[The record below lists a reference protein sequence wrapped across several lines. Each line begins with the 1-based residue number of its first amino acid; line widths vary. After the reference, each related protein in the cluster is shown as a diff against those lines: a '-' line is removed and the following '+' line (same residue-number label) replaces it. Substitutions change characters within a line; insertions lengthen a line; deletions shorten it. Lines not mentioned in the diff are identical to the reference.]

1 MGFRFFR
8 RIKIFP
14 GMYINLGKRGAS
26 VSLGPRGA
34 KMTIGRTG
42 IKSSVGV
49 PGTGFRYEQKIVD
62 FGKTTGS
69 GKSAPRQSHS
79 FISHASPTN
88 TMPNIPNSGQV
99 KSMGLNNIDDILIT
113 CREARVWN
121 AILNVSFTILIGA
134 IMFTCCAYLGNTVP
148 LTALIG
154 FGVALIISLLFR
166 VAMHLEIKVQLTGM
180 YVPGQGDSLAQI
192 MRVVFKSED
201 VRYSPHGLFRTG
213 RASVTTQL
221 PFPLSVTPGIVSFR
235 FGNIEIVPLTNY
247 VLIFN
252 GMSVDAVPDGKIGM
266 NVGLSRR
273 TVSASQHIPSDAY
286 ITHQKWL
293 HTTVKGLPDRRYS
306 YNPGEVTYQLGTISI
321 FARDVFS
328 IAVSFS
334 GSAAL
339 SHISKMMAERGGG
352 NMVHMQTSG
361 VAMRGHNTFTGDP
374 SSLIATASKNLTD
387 FIRTLSRDKQGLEIM
402 ESVGGVKDLD
412 KFARHCR
419 FNPRFA
425 MLLYGDACKVFRD
438 LGYSTKDLTGLE
450 GLGFLLLVA
459 HLFNFEIKSDE
470 LLNPGYAAKV
480 APIISRFV
488 DDMKFSASAEG
499 KDDLLLLHLALNQS
513 SGNHE
518 WAVKY
523 ATLMYRWASV
533 IAKADGTITSKESK
547 CLSELMKLKDETSG
561 CNVRVSGNDSDGSGQ
576 FNGNNHAQVNYDS
589 PRPKAGL
596 NGVMKNLDSLIG
608 LTSVKNEVRQLA
620 SFIEIQLKRKAR
632 GLKVAPITYHCVFT
646 GNPGTG
652 KTTIARILGGIYREM
667 GVVKK
672 GQLVET
678 DRSGLVAE
686 YVGQTAVKT
695 NKIIDSALDGVLF
708 IDEAYSL
715 VQGGEKDYGREAIST
730 LLKRMEDD
738 RDRLVV
744 ILAGY
749 TDEMKEFIDSNPGL
763 QSRFN
768 RYIEF
773 PDYSAEELAKI
784 FLMYAEKNQYTCNKD
799 VQTSIVNVMEV
810 AVQNKDRNFG
820 NARYVRNLFEK
831 AIQRQ
836 AVRLSTVVPITTE
849 MLTELTLH
857 DLGFAYED

>member
-14 GMYINLGKRGAS
+14 GMHINLGKRGAS
-26 VSLGPRGA
+26 VSFGPRGA

-62 FGKTTGS
+62 FSKTTGY
-69 GKSAPRQSHS
+69 GKSTPRQSQS
-79 FISHASPTN
+79 FIPHVSSTD
-88 TMPNIPNSGQV
+88 TMPNIPDNRQV
-99 KSMGLNNIDDILIT
+99 KSIGPSNIDDILIT

-121 AILNVSFTILIGA
+121 TILNVSFTFLIGTLA
-134 IMFTCCAYLGNTVP
+134 FTGCAYLVNAVP
-148 LTALIG
+148 LTAFIG
-154 FGVALIISLLFR
+154 FGIAATMALLFR
-166 VAMHLEIKVQLTGM
+166 VAMRFEVKVPLTGM
-180 YVPGQGDSLAQI
+180 YVSGQGDSFAQI
-192 MRVVFKSED
+192 MRIAFKSED
-201 VRYSPHGLFRTG
+201 VRYSPHGLFGTG
-213 RASVTTQL
+213 RATVTTQL
-221 PFPLSVTPGIVSFR
+221 PFPLSGAPGIVSFR
-235 FGNIEIVPLTNY
+235 FGSIEIVPLTNY

-266 NVGLSRR
+266 NIGSSRR
-273 TVSASQHIPSDAY
+273 TVSASSHIPSDAY

-293 HTTVKGLPDRRYS
+293 HMTVKGLPDRRYS
-306 YNPGEVTYQLGTISI
+306 YNPGEVTYQMGTISI
-321 FARDVFS
+321 SAGVVFS
-328 IAVSFS
+328 IRVSFS
-334 GSAAL
+334 SSAAF
-339 SHISKMMAERGGG
+339 SRISKMMSERGGG
-352 NMVHMQTSG
+352 DVVHMQASG
-361 VAMRGHNTFTGDP
+361 GAMRGHSTFAGDY
-374 SSLIATASKNLTD
+374 SSLIATSSKNLAD
-387 FIRTLSRDKQGLEIM
+387 FIRTLSRDEQGLEIM

-450 GLGFLLLVA
+450 GLGFLLLVS
-459 HLFNFEIKSDE
+459 HLFNFEIQIDE
-470 LLNPGYAAKV
+470 LLNPSYATKV
-480 APIISRFV
+480 APIMSRFV
-488 DDMKFSASAEG
+488 DNLKFSASAEG
-499 KDDLLLLHLALNQS
+499 KDDPLLLHLTLNQS

-523 ATLMYRWASV
+523 AALMYRWASV
-533 IAKADGTITSKESK
+533 IAKADGTITAKESK

-561 CNVRVSGNDSDGSGQ
+561 CNVRVSGNDSDGNGQ

-596 NGVMKNLDSLIG
+596 NEVMKNLDTLIG
-608 LTSVKNEVRQLA
+608 LASVKNEVRQLT
-620 SFIEIQLKRKAR
+620 SFIDIQLKRKAR

-672 GQLVET
+672 GQLIET

-715 VQGGEKDYGREAIST
+715 VQGGEKDYGREAIAT

-749 TDEMKEFIDSNPGL
+749 TDEMKCFIDSNPGL

>member
-8 RIKIFP
+8 RVKIFP
-14 GMYINLGKRGAS
+14 GMHLNLGKRGAS
-26 VSLGPRGA
+26 VSFGPRGA

-62 FGKTTGS
+62 FGKTTGF
-69 GKSAPRQSHS
+69 GKSTPRQSQS
-79 FISHASPTN
+79 FIPRAVSTN
-88 TMPNIPNSGQV
+88 TMPNIPDNRQV
-99 KSMGLNNIDDILIT
+99 KSMGPSNIDNIVIT

-121 AILNVSFTILIGA
+121 TILNVSFMLLMGA
-134 IMFTCCAYLGNTVP
+134 FMFTGGAYLAKAVP
-148 LTALIG
+148 FTALIG
-154 FGVALIISLLFR
+154 FGIATTMAMLFR
-166 VAMHLEIKVQLTGM
+166 IAMRLEVKVPLTGI
-180 YVPGQGDSLAQI
+180 YVFGQGDSFAQI

-201 VRYSPHGLFRTG
+201 VRYSPHGVFGAG
-213 RASVTTQL
+213 RATMTTQL
-221 PFPLSVTPGIVSFR
+221 PFPLSATPGIVSFR
-235 FGNIEIVPLTNY
+235 FGNVEIVPLTNY

-252 GMSVDAVPDGKIGM
+252 GMSVEAVPDGKIGM
-266 NVGLSRR
+266 NVGLSCR
-273 TVSASQHIPSDAY
+273 TVSASQHIPSDVY
-286 ITHQKWL
+286 VTHRKWL
-293 HTTVKGLPDRRYS
+293 HMTVKGLPDRRYS
-306 YNPGEVTYQLGTISI
+306 YNPGEVTYQMGTISI
-321 FARDVFS
+321 SAGVAFS
-328 IAVSFS
+328 IRISFS
-334 GSAAL
+334 SSAAF
-339 SHISKMMAERGGG
+339 SRISKMISERGGG
-352 NMVHMQTSG
+352 NVVYMQTSG
-361 VAMRGHNTFTGDP
+361 GAMRGHNTFAGDH
-374 SSLIATASKNLTD
+374 SSLIASSSKNLTD
-387 FIRTLSRDKQGLEIM
+387 FVRTLSRDKQGLEIM
-402 ESVGGVKDLD
+402 ASVGGVKDLD

-450 GLGFLLLVA
+450 GLGFLLLVS
-459 HLFNFEIKSDE
+459 HLFNFEIKIDE
-470 LLNPGYAAKV
+470 LPNPSYATKV

-488 DDMKFSASAEG
+488 DNLKFSASAEG
-499 KDDLLLLHLALNQS
+499 KDDPLLLHLTLNQS

-533 IAKADGTITSKESK
+533 IAKADGTITIKESK

-561 CNVRVSGNDSDGSGQ
+561 CNVRVSGNDSDGNGQ
-576 FNGNNHAQVNYDS
+576 FNGNNPTQVNYDA
-589 PRPKAGL
+589 PRTKARL
-596 NGVMKNLDSLIG
+596 NEVMKNLDTLIG
-608 LTSVKNEVRQLA
+608 LASVKNEVRQLT

-632 GLKVAPITYHCVFT
+632 GLKVAPITYHCIFT

-715 VQGGEKDYGREAIST
+715 VQGGEKDYGREAIAT

-749 TDEMKEFIDSNPGL
+749 TDEMKCFIDSNPGL

-799 VQTSIVNVMEV
+799 VQASIINVMEV